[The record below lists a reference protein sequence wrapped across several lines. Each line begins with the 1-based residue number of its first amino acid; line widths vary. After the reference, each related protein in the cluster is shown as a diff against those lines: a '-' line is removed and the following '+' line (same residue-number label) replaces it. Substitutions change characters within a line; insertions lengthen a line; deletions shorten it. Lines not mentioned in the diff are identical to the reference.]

1 MFRETITHAHDVT
14 EGTASEA
21 HGLML
26 LRRAV
31 RCGYAIEATREGG
44 ALITWTRRQLGSG
57 APLHRSITL
66 APQMPVGNLTEAVV
80 RHLTTIDTVRPARY
94 MQSDTGRR
102 YILAGLVEISP
113 MATAALRA
121 RQLVT
126 TEGGD
131 RVRLTL
137 TARLGLLALAHR
149 TRTTE
154 PTGWS
159 RPSGLGRQAVTAGL
173 NRPGR
178 RAGMVHSS
186 ASAAVCSCGQ
196 LQVFGGDRNEARQLA
211 TRHRH
216 DVAAEFVASLPV
228 CFTDAV
234 MAPAPALAEPSAR
247 EVGRED
253 RRYWTDV
260 YDRE

>member
-1 MFRETITHAHDVT
+1 MFRETVTHAHDIT
-14 EGTASEA
+14 EGTASES
-21 HGLML
+21 HGLLL
-26 LRRAV
+26 LRQAV
-31 RCGYAIEATREGG
+31 RRGYAIEATREGG

-66 APQMPVGNLTEAVV
+66 APQMPVGKLTEAVV
-80 RHLTTIDTVRPARY
+80 RDLTTIDTVRPARY
-94 MQSDTGRR
+94 MESDAGRR

-126 TEGGD
+126 AEADD

-149 TRTTE
+149 TTTTE

-159 RPSGLGRQAVTAGL
+159 RPADLGRQAVTAGL

-178 RAGMVHSS
+178 RAGMVRSS
-186 ASAAVCSCGQ
+186 ASTASCSCGR
-196 LQVFGGDRNEARQLA
+196 LQGFGGDRNEARRLA

-216 DVAAEFVASLPV
+216 DAAAEFVTGLPV
-228 CFTDAV
+228 SFTDAV
-234 MAPAPALAEPSAR
+234 TAPVPVPAEPSAR

-253 RRYWTDV
+253 RQYWADV
-260 YDRE
+260 YDQR